1 MLFICM
7 EIVFRLSQGITP
19 TSRTRHQKF
28 YGFAELDIEA
38 PEALK
43 VLLT

>member
-1 MLFICM
+1 MLLICM
-7 EIVFRLSQGITP
+7 EIVFRLSQGMTP
-19 TSRTRHQKF
+19 TSRTRHLF
-28 YGFAELDIEA
+28 YGFAEVYSEA